1 MQQKV
6 FRENLFRYWK
16 IWVLCLRASMK
27 KSRMYKGE
35 IFVRFLRTIFIVL
48 TQLLLLSVV
57 FGDQKYLVGW
67 SRSEA
72 YLVLGIWNLLNYSGW
87 ALFGVNLS
95 MLERYVVDGDFD
107 FTLTKPISSAW
118 LTSFGDFSMY
128 NLISALSGVILIGYY
143 FVVNWTCIF
152 LNNVLLFVCAIVVAA
167 IIWYAIYLFFASF
180 TLSIP
185 RSGFMGIA
193 KEILGLTRY
202 PTNIYASTLQLIFHT
217 VIPIAFVSTVPVEIL
232 TNRESPVLLI
242 IGAGIAFILLRFSY
256 WVWSKNIRKFV
267 SAGG

>member
-6 FRENLFRYWK
+6 FKQNIFRYWR
-16 IWVLCLRASMK
+16 IWILCLKASLK
-27 KSRMYKGE
+27 KSKAYKGE
-35 IFVRFLRTIFIVL
+35 IFVRFLRTIFILL
-48 TQLLLLSVV
+48 TQILLLSVV
-57 FGDQKYLVGW
+57 FGNQEYLAGW

-87 ALFGVNLS
+87 AFFGVNLS
-95 MLERYVVDGDFD
+95 MLERHVVDGDFD
-107 FTLTKPISSAW
+107 FTLMKPVSSAW

-143 FVVNWTCIF
+143 FVANWTTVSLVNVGFF
-152 LNNVLLFVCAIVVAA
+152 LCALIIAML
-167 IIWYAIYLFFASF
+167 IWYSIYLFFASF

-185 RSGFMGIA
+185 RNGFMGIA

-202 PTNIYASTLQLIFHT
+202 PTSIYIESLQFVFYT
-217 VIPIAFVSTVPVEIL
+217 VIPIAFVSTIPSE
-232 TNRESPVLLI
+232 VLLGRVTPSVLI
-242 IGAGIAFILLRFSY
+242 LGAGIAILLLRLSY
-256 WVWSKNIRKFV
+256 WVWNMNVKRFV

>member
-1 MQQKV
+1 MPQKV
-6 FRENLFRYWK
+6 FKQNIFRYWK
-16 IWVLCLRASMK
+16 IWVLCLRASLK
-27 KSRMYKGE
+27 KSRAYKGE

-57 FGDQKYLVGW
+57 FGDQEYLVGW

-87 ALFGVNLS
+87 AFFGVNLS
-95 MLERYVVDGDFD
+95 MLERHVVDGDFD

-128 NLISALSGVILIGYY
+128 NLISALSGIILIGYY
-143 FVVNWTCIF
+143 FVANWTTISITSVLF
-152 LNNVLLFVCAIVVAA
+152 LICALILAA
-167 IIWYAIYLFFASF
+167 MIWYAIYLFFASF

-185 RSGFMGIA
+185 RNGFMSIA

-202 PTNIYASTLQLIFHT
+202 PTSIYVQSLQFVFYT
-217 VIPIAFVSTVPVEIL
+217 VIPIAFVSTIPSEIL
-232 TNRESPVLLI
+232 TGKITPSVLIL
-242 IGAGIAFILLRFSY
+242 GTGIAILLLRISC
-256 WVWSKNIRKFV
+256 WVWKINVKKFV